1 MLNVI
6 LKPRVYQ
13 KYRYV
18 ARMEPLITVE
28 GILQKKEG
36 IANVMAE
43 RLIPLRKESERQLA
57 MYPPE
62 AKNFA

>member
-1 MLNVI
+1 
-6 LKPRVYQ
+6 
-13 KYRYV
+13 
-18 ARMEPLITVE
+18 MEPLITVE